1 VGLQETTHHETEAS
15 QILGDRILET
25 TAASILGD
33 RIPATAASILG
44 DRIPAIA
51 VSILGDRGHRT
62 IAFALLL
69 IDLEDVARDLPRQI
83 LEIDS

>member
-1 VGLQETTHHETEAS
+1 MGLQETTHHETEAS

-25 TAASILGD
+25 
-33 RIPATAASILG
+33 TAASILG